1 MINNSIYSDSRVR
14 KHILPKQI
22 VWQNENVSLQENYDT
37 LLKDGINNASPWSA
51 KGCVLKKGAGFCLDY
66 GKEIHGGIKIISGAN
81 TNSIT
86 KIRIRFGESISEAIN
101 EPNNDHAVHD
111 TILDIPWHGTV
122 EFGNTGF
129 RYVRIDMIDQNGD
142 EQSDPVIEIKEV
154 RAVAVYRDLEYK
166 GSFECSDERL
176 NVIWETGAYTV
187 HLNMQEYVWD
197 GIKRDRLVWLG
208 DMHPEVK
215 VICSLF
221 DDDGIVPASLDY
233 AKNQTPIPKWIN
245 DISSYSL
252 WWIIIQKDWYL
263 YKGNLDY
270 LTEQKEYLLSLL
282 ASLEN
287 FIDDSGSE
295 ILPESRF
302 LDWPTNG
309 DDKVVHAGLQS
320 LLIWAFESGELLCD
334 ILDEKIVAEK
344 CREIV
349 GKLKQHNPDG
359 GTNKQANAL
368 KSIAGFDSPQKIN
381 EDVLAVNPYKG
392 VSTFYGY
399 YVLEAR
405 AKAGDYK
412 GTLDL
417 IRKYWGGMINMGATT
432 FWEDF
437 DLEWMENATRIDE
450 MPQTDKKD
458 IHKDYGNYC
467 YKGLRHSLCHGW
479 AGGPTAW
486 LSEHILGFK
495 PLEPGCKKLLVDPH
509 LGDLDWVEGSIPT
522 PYGVVTVSHKKT
534 DNGGIETEV
543 QAPSEIEVVM
553 PCRGK

>member
-1 MINNSIYSDSRVR
+1 MNCNSVYLDPRVR
-14 KHILPKQI
+14 KHIIPKQI
-22 VWQNENVSLQENYDT
+22 VWKNNSSDSKMNCDC
-37 LLKDGINNASPWSA
+37 LLEEGVNNASPWMSE
-51 KGCVLKKGAGFCLDY
+51 GCILRKGAGICLDY
-66 GKEIHGGIKIISGAN
+66 GREIHGGIKIISGAN
-81 TNSIT
+81 TNSIS
-86 KIRIRFGESISEAIN
+86 KIRVRFGESISEAMN

-129 RYVRIDMIDQNGD
+129 RYVRMDMIDQSGD
-142 EQSDPVIEIKEV
+142 EKSEPVIEIKEV

-166 GSFECSDERL
+166 GSFECNDERL

-270 LTEQKEYLLSLL
+270 LKEQKEYLLNLL
-282 ASLEN
+282 ASLGN
-287 FIDDSGSE
+287 FIDDSGAE
-295 ILPESRF
+295 ILPASRF

-309 DDKVVHAGLQS
+309 NEKVIHAGLQS

-349 GKLKQHNPDG
+349 GKLKQHNPDA

-368 KSIAGFDSPQKIN
+368 KSIAGFDSPKKIN
-381 EDVLAVNPYKG
+381 EAVLAVNPYKG
-392 VSTFYGY
+392 VSSFYGY

-417 IRKYWGGMINMGATT
+417 IRKYWGGMIDMGATT

-450 MPQTDKKD
+450 MPKTGKKD

-495 PLEPGCKKLLVDPH
+495 PLEPGCKKLLIDPH
-509 LGDLDWVEGSIPT
+509 LGDLDWAEGSLPT

-534 DNGGIETEV
+534 DDGGIETEV